1 MTTAEKEIIKQDI
14 VQCLAEEKEIRRI
27 VVFGSFLN
35 SVDPRDLDL
44 AVFQD
49 SDKGYLE
56 LSMRYRNRLRRVMER
71 ISVDVIPVRPSPEPT
86 TFLREIEAG
95 EVIYKK

>member
-1 MTTAEKEIIKQDI
+1 VTTAEKEIIKQDI